1 VADSIQIARDGDEI
15 ILNGVRLEP
24 ETATVIALL
33 ILFFADG
40 DERGLLAALS
50 AYVPDETLARM
61 SAGMGIEP
69 RGLH

>member
-1 VADSIQIARDGDEI
+1 MSGQIEIARDGDEI

-33 ILFFADG
+33 ILYFADG

-50 AYVPDETLARM
+50 AYVPADILAKM
-61 SAGMGIEP
+61 SKGMGIEP

>member
-1 VADSIQIARDGDEI
+1 MSSSIEISADGDEI

-24 ETATVIALL
+24 ETATVVALL
-33 ILFFADG
+33 ILYFVDG

-50 AYVPDETLARM
+50 AYVPSETLTRM
-61 SAGMGIEP
+61 SAGMGVEP